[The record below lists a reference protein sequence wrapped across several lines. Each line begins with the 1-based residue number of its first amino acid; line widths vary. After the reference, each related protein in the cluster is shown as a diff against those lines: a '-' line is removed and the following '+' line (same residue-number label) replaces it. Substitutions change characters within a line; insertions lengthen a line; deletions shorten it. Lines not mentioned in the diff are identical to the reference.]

1 MSDAIK
7 KLHDYLAKS
16 PSVIYPEDVLAYLPA
31 IEDENARLLE
41 IIRNCGLFKCTDC
54 LYALWEDQGYGLEY
68 KCCAPHTVLHSAWN
82 DLDHAMRGS
91 ACFAFEPSGEA
102 KHHLVE
108 RMVKTQEAVAALK
121 DYAWRHTERSVMC
134 DTADERRLS
143 GICKTIN
150 EQGMVR
156 A

>member
-1 MSDAIK
+1 MTAT
-7 KLHDYLAKS
+7 KS
-16 PSVIYPEDVLAYLPA
+16 LRDLWGLWGVEKTEGGQVSATKEQLEYNAY
-31 IEDENARLLE
+31 LLE

-54 LYALWEDQGYGLEY
+54 LYALLEDRGYGMEY
-68 KCCAPHTVLHSAWN
+68 KCCAPHTVLNSAWN

-108 RMVKTQEAVAALK
+108 RMVKTQEAVAALEE
-121 DYAWRHTERSVMC
+121 YAWRHTERSAMH

-143 GICKTIN
+143 DICKAID

-156 A
+156 T